1 MSEKTITPVLLGAEL
16 NAYSVARAFHEKYNA
31 VSYAFGKMVLGFTS
45 NSSIIKVKVVEDLAD
60 ESKTIPMLTDF
71 ARAHSDEELYL
82 LGCTDEFAE
91 MIINHRNELGQY
103 YFAPYISSDLAKQL
117 ISKEAFYKMC
127 DKYGID
133 YPKTYIFR
141 SDSDYSI
148 LDSGL
153 PFDYPII
160 IKPSK
165 SAAYWIHPFE
175 GMKKVYSADSSEE
188 AKRIVKQ
195 IFDAGYDDSLIIQD
209 TIPGDDS
216 KMFVLTNY
224 SDTDGKVRM
233 MSLGH
238 VLLQEHTPK
247 GMGNHTAVVTEYH
260 EELIGKLKDFL
271 NDIKYIGFSNFDIK
285 FDERDKKFKVF
296 EINLRQGR
304 SNYYVT
310 SSGNNIAECLYS
322 NRHNCFDKESSIC
335 TSPFFWATVPK
346 KIVYKYT
353 YDKSMVQEMKNLVK
367 EGKFASSL
375 WYKKDLKNIKR
386 LFFVLAH
393 SYRYFNKYKK
403 YH

>member
-16 NAYSVARAFHEKYNA
+16 NAYSVARAFNEKFNS
-31 VSYAFGKMVLGFTS
+31 VSYAFGKVALGFTS
-45 NSSIIKVKVVEDLAD
+45 NSSIIKVRIVDDLAD
-60 ESKTIPMLTDF
+60 ESRTIPMLIDF
-71 ARAHSDEELYL
+71 ARKHQNEELYL

-91 MIINHRNELGQY
+91 MIINHRDELGQY
-103 YFAPYISSDLAKQL
+103 YFTPYITSDLAKQL
-117 ISKEAFYKMC
+117 ISKEAFYTMC

-141 SDSDYSI
+141 SDSDYSV

-165 SAAYWIHPFE
+165 SASYWIHPFE
-175 GMKKVYSADSSEE
+175 GMKKVYSADNSEE

-216 KMFVLTNY
+216 KMYVLTNY

-233 MSLGH
+233 MNLGH

-247 GMGNHTAVVTEYH
+247 GMGNHTAVITEYH
-260 EELIGKLKDFL
+260 EEIVSKLRDFL
-271 NDIKYIGFSNFDIK
+271 NEIKYVGFSNFDIK

-310 SSGNNIAECLYS
+310 SSGNNIAECLYN
-322 NRHNCFDKESSIC
+322 NRHNCYDNDISIC
-335 TSPFFWATVPK
+335 KSPFFWITVPK
-346 KIVYKYT
+346 RIVYKYT
-353 YDKSMVQEMKNLVK
+353 DDKSMVQRLKKLVK
-367 EGKFASSL
+367 EGKSASSL
-375 WYKKDLKNIKR
+375 WYKKDLKNPKR
-386 LFFVLAH
+386 LFFVLVH
-393 SYRYFNKYKK
+393 SYRYFGKYKK